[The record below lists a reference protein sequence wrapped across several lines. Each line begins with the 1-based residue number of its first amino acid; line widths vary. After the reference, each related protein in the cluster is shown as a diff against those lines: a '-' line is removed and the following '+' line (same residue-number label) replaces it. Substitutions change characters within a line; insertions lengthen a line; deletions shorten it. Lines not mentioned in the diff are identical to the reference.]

1 MNNDRMSRLITL
13 GEAKVDPQKHL
24 LLNPL
29 HHYDEDVEFV
39 SEIKPLQEQPET
51 YDDSLLKS
59 KISAIEEEIYSYY
72 SFKTE
77 SEKKNFLQDFPNG
90 IIPFMNSIIEMN
102 SPLTAEEDSIYKK
115 IRDLKV
121 DLQRAYKE
129 HKNSSMRDELF
140 RQAKTLT

>member
-1 MNNDRMSRLITL
+1 MSRLITL